1 MAPMACLRQLRINGY
16 RRKKGILKM
25 KLTRE
30 EKQVLEKLSAEL
42 KSRFGAIEVLLYGSA
57 ARGDMDEESDIDI
70 FVLLPKVDW
79 EIEKQ
84 IIDIC
89 FEAELNSNI
98 KRIISPMC
106 CNPEDIKG
114 KLEYSPFILNVK
126 KEGLAI

>member
-1 MAPMACLRQLRINGY
+1 
-16 RRKKGILKM
+16 M

-84 IIDIC
+84 IIDLC
-89 FEAELNSNI
+89 FEASLECERTISVICYSQTQLQS
-98 KRIISPMC
+98 SPMKYSIFIEEVR
-106 CNPEDIKG
+106 NTGKDI
-114 KLEYSPFILNVK
+114 
-126 KEGLAI
+126 